1 MRIPPRPL
9 VRYSVFRIAGVA
21 KVVRRARLK
30 IVFRKECGFDS
41 HPRHMQKIRDLVSLI
56 WLPLFGLLALGSFYV
71 VWTLLDLPP
80 TEQVVEIAKMY
91 FDRYGLLTI
100 FICAIIEGV
109 LLAGWYFPGSFVIVL
124 GVFLAGDDYVQLVEV
139 FAVTT
144 AGLLLAY
151 VFNYFVGKYGWY
163 KLLSALGFR
172 EALEKAQQQLTY
184 YGPRAVFLTFWHP
197 NLAALTSTAAG
208 ILHMPFRTYILHA
221 IAATVLWD
229 TFWTIVGYL
238 LGEAALT
245 VIGPQFVV
253 AFIVLWVVAILLQ
266 NWRKP
271 NPTEAVHD
279 ASQV

>member
-1 MRIPPRPL
+1 MVDI
-9 VRYSVFRIAGVA
+9 GD
-21 KVVRRARLK
+21 LK
-30 IVFRKECGFDS
+30 SPDRNRSCGFES
-41 HPRHMQKIRDLVSLI
+41 HSRYMQKIRDLVSLI
-56 WLPLFGLLALGSFYV
+56 WLPLFGLMALGSFYV

-80 TEQVVEIAKMY
+80 TEQVVEIAKVY
-91 FDRYGLLTI
+91 FDKYGLLTI
-100 FICAIIEGV
+100 FICAIIEGI

-124 GVFLAGDDYVQLVEV
+124 GVFLAGDDYRQLVEV

-151 VFNYFVGKYGWY
+151 MFNYFVGKYGWY
-163 KLLSALGFR
+163 TLLSALGFR
-172 EALEKAQQQLTY
+172 EALEKAKEQLTY

-208 ILHMPFRTYILHA
+208 ILHMPFRTYITYT

-229 TFWTIVGYL
+229 TFWTIVGYS

-253 AFIVLWVVAILLQ
+253 AFIVLWVAAILFQ

-271 NPTEAVHD
+271 KPTEAVQD